1 MPDTPAQSFARH
13 ARYVPVFHFFAV
25 PVLLIN
31 AIVWIVAAV
40 RHPGLDS
47 AWGAVVALAIA
58 VAVVLLRVMTLTVQ
72 DRVIRG
78 EETLRLARLMPA
90 RAADIARLTPGNL
103 VALRFAF
110 DAEVPGLVDRIL
122 AGEITTRKDIK
133 AAVRTWRP
141 DHLRA

>member
-1 MPDTPAQSFARH
+1 MPDTPAQSYARH
-13 ARYVPVFHFFAV
+13 ARYVPFFHFFAV
-25 PVLLIN
+25 PVLVIN
-31 AIVWIVAAV
+31 AIVRIVATV
-40 RHPGLDS
+40 RRPGLDG
-47 AWGAVVALAIA
+47 AWAAVVGIALL
-58 VAVVLLRVMTLTVQ
+58 VAVIVLRVMTLTVQ

-78 EETLRLARLMPA
+78 EETLRLGRLMPT

-103 VALRFAF
+103 VALRFAC